1 MRLALRGATVI
12 DGTGTPAIKAD
23 VLVTDG
29 IVTRIGTV
37 DASEAD
43 ESIDLDGLVLA
54 PGFIDPHT
62 HYDAQVLWDRD
73 LTPSS
78 WHGITSVVTGNC
90 GFGIAPASPEGRDL
104 VMRTLENVEGM
115 PLEALQAGIPWTFET
130 FPEYLDA
137 VDSEPTRCNVAA
149 LLGHTPVRFNVL
161 GEQATERSATS
172 AEVARMREI
181 VAEGMAA
188 GAIGFS
194 TSRSESHR
202 GAYGR
207 PVPSRLAEL
216 SEIWELAGAVGDA
229 GHGTIEATWGPDFH
243 VEECAR
249 LAADIGRPITWAAIM
264 VIRDHPE
271 MSVDL
276 ERRVAAAGGA
286 GTLVFPQ
293 VACRPIVAQVTL
305 ADPAPLA
312 NVPAFG
318 EILSLDR
325 HARPG
330 LYADPQWRERAY
342 AGVREK
348 WGNKLDEATVQ
359 ETGIHHA
366 LLGGPTLGELAAERG
381 GTALDVAVD
390 LALAED
396 LATRFRIV
404 MINDDEEQVGRLLQ
418 NRSMLLGL
426 SDAGAHTS
434 QLCDAN
440 FATYLLQR
448 WVRELGVLSLEDA
461 VWRLTG
467 QPAEV
472 YGLTGRGTIAPGS
485 IADLVAFDPETV
497 GTGPLERIVD
507 FPGGADRLVAPSSGI
522 EHVWVSGHHTRID
535 GKDVPDARFGRVLRG
550 GI

>member
-1 MRLALRGATVI
+1 MKVALRGASVV
-12 DGTGTPAIKAD
+12 DGTGAPAMQAD
-23 VLVTDG
+23 VLIADG
-29 IVTRIGTV
+29 TIVEVGEV
-37 DASEAD
+37 PAGSAD
-43 ESIDLDGLVLA
+43 KDVDLDGLVLA

-78 WHGITSVVTGNC
+78 WHGVTTVVTGNC
-90 GFGIAPASPEGRDL
+90 GFGIAPVTAPGREL

-115 PLEALQAGIPWTFET
+115 PLEALQAGIPWNFES

-137 VDSEPTRCNVAA
+137 VDAEPLRCNVAA
-149 LLGHTPVRFNVL
+149 LFGHTPLRFYVL
-161 GEQATERSATS
+161 GEEATERPATD
-172 AEVARMREI
+172 AEVQRMRELL
-181 VAEGMAA
+181 AEGIAA

-207 PVPSRLAEL
+207 PVPSRLADLE
-216 SEIWELAGAVGDA
+216 EIWALAGVLGES
-229 GHGTIEATWGPDFH
+229 GRGTVEATWGPDLH

-249 LAADIGRPITWAAIM
+249 LAAEIDRPVTWAALM
-264 VIRDHPE
+264 AVRDAPQ
-271 MSVDL
+271 MSLDL

-286 GTLVFPQ
+286 GEKVFPQ
-293 VACRPIVAQVTL
+293 VACRPIVVQVTL

-318 EILSLDR
+318 EILSLER
-325 HARPG
+325 SQRPA

-348 WGNKLDEATVQ
+348 WGNKLDNATVQ
-359 ETGIHHA
+359 ETRVHGE
-366 LLGGPTLGELAAERG
+366 LTDGPTLHELAAQRG

-396 LATRFRIV
+396 LGTRFRIV
-404 MINDDEEQVGRLLQ
+404 MINDDEEQVGRLLA
-418 NRSMLLGL
+418 NRTMLLGL

-440 FATYLLQR
+440 FSTYLLER
-448 WVRELGVLSLEDA
+448 WVRELGVLSLEMA

-467 QPAEV
+467 QPAQV
-472 YGLTGRGTIAPGS
+472 YGLTGRGRIAPGAV
-485 IADLVAFDPETV
+485 ADLVAFDPQTV
-497 GTGPLERIVD
+497 GSGSLERIVD
-507 FPGGADRLVAPSSGI
+507 LPGGADRLVAPSIGI
-522 EHVWVSGHHTRID
+522 EHVWVRGEQTREF
-535 GKDVPDARFGRVLRG
+535 GKDVPDGRFGRVLRG
-550 GI
+550 GQ

>member
-1 MRLALRGATVI
+1 
-12 DGTGTPAIKAD
+12 
-23 VLVTDG
+23 
-29 IVTRIGTV
+29 
-37 DASEAD
+37 
-43 ESIDLDGLVLA
+43 
-54 PGFIDPHT
+54 
-62 HYDAQVLWDRD
+62 
-73 LTPSS
+73 
-78 WHGITSVVTGNC
+78 
-90 GFGIAPASPEGRDL
+90 
-104 VMRTLENVEGM
+104 
-115 PLEALQAGIPWTFET
+115 
-130 FPEYLDA
+130 
-137 VDSEPTRCNVAA
+137 
-149 LLGHTPVRFNVL
+149 
-161 GEQATERSATS
+161 
-172 AEVARMREI
+172 
-181 VAEGMAA
+181 
-188 GAIGFS
+188 
-194 TSRSESHR
+194 
-202 GAYGR
+202 
-207 PVPSRLAEL
+207 
-216 SEIWELAGAVGDA
+216 
-229 GHGTIEATWGPDFH
+229 
-243 VEECAR
+243 
-249 LAADIGRPITWAAIM
+249 
-264 VIRDHPE
+264 

-318 EILSLDR
+318 EILSLD
-325 HARPG
+325 HHERPA

-359 ETGIHHA
+359 ETSIHHA

-390 LALAED
+390 LALAEN
-396 LATRFRIV
+396 LGTRFRIV

-448 WVRELGVLSLEDA
+448 WVRELGVLSLETA

-507 FPGGADRLVAPSSGI
+507 FPGGADRLVAPSYGI
-522 EHVWVSGHHTRID
+522 EHVWVDGHHTRID
-535 GKDVPDARFGRVLRG
+535 GKDVPEARHGRVLRG

>member
-1 MRLALRGATVI
+1 MKLALRGAIVV
-12 DGTGTPAIKAD
+12 DGTGDPWTDAD

-29 IVTRIGTV
+29 VITEVGDV
-37 DASEAD
+37 AEGAAD
-43 ESIDLDGLVLA
+43 EDIDLTGLVLA

-73 LTPSS
+73 VSPSS
-78 WHGITSVVTGNC
+78 WHGVTTVVMGNC
-90 GFGIAPASPEGRDL
+90 GFGIAPASEAGREL

-115 PLEALQAGIPWTFET
+115 PLSALRAGIPWTFES

-137 VDSEPTRCNVAA
+137 LDAEPTRCNLAA
-149 LLGHTPVRFNVL
+149 LFGHTPLRFHVM
-161 GEQATERSATS
+161 GEAATERVATED
-172 AEVARMREI
+172 EVARMRAL
-181 VAEGMAA
+181 VDEGMAA

-202 GAYGR
+202 GAFGR

-216 SEIWELAGAVGDA
+216 SEIWSLAEGVGASGR
-229 GHGTIEATWGPDFH
+229 GTIEATWGPDFH

-249 LAADIGRPITWAAIM
+249 LAADIGRPVTWAAIM
-264 VIRDHPE
+264 VVRDNAA
-271 MSVDL
+271 MSADL
-276 ERRVAAAGGA
+276 ERRVAAAGGG
-286 GTLVFPQ
+286 GTSVFPQ

-318 EILSLDR
+318 EILSLER
-325 HARPG
+325 AARAA
-330 LYADPQWRERAY
+330 LYGDPAWRERAY

-359 ETGIHHA
+359 ETELHGE
-366 LLGGPTLGELAAERG
+366 LRDGPTLGELAAQRG
-381 GTALDVAVD
+381 GTALDVAVE

-404 MINDDEEQVGRLLQ
+404 MINDDEEQVARLLQ

-448 WVRELGVLSLEDA
+448 WVRELGVLTLEEA
-461 VWRLTG
+461 IWRLTG
-467 QPAEV
+467 QPAQV
-472 YGLTGRGTIAPGS
+472 YGLTGRGHIAPGAV
-485 IADLVAFDPETV
+485 ADLVAFDPATV

-507 FPGGADRLVAPSSGI
+507 LPGGADRLVAASIGI
-522 EHVWVSGHHTRID
+522 EHVWVGGQQTRAF
-535 GKDVPDARFGRVLRG
+535 GKDVPGARHGRVLRG
-550 GI
+550 GV

>member
-1 MRLALRGATVI
+1 MKTALRGAILV
-12 DGTGTPAIKAD
+12 DGTGSPWSDDD

-29 IVTRIGTV
+29 VITEVGDISKG
-37 DASEAD
+37 AAD
-43 ESIDLDGLVLA
+43 EDVDLTGLVLA

-73 LTPSS
+73 VTPSS
-78 WHGITSVVTGNC
+78 WHGVTTVVMGNC

-104 VMRTLENVEGM
+104 VLRTLENVEGM
-115 PLEALQAGIPWTFET
+115 PLDALRAGLPWTFES

-137 VDSEPTRCNVAA
+137 LDAEPTRCNLAA
-149 LLGHTPVRFNVL
+149 LLGHTPLRFHVL
-161 GEQATERSATS
+161 GEEATERAATP
-172 AEVARMREI
+172 AEIARMREI
-181 VAEGMAA
+181 VDEGMTA

-202 GAYGR
+202 GAFGR

-216 SEIWELAGAVGDA
+216 SEIWALAEGVGAA
-229 GHGTIEATWGPDFH
+229 GRGTIEATWGPDFH
-243 VEECAR
+243 VEECAQ
-249 LAADIGRPITWAAIM
+249 LAADIGRPVTWAAIM
-264 VIRDHPE
+264 VVRE
-271 MSVDL
+271 NAAMSVDL
-276 ERRVAAAGGA
+276 ERRVAEAGGA
-286 GTLVFPQ
+286 GTGVFPQ

-318 EILSLDR
+318 EILSLER
-325 HARPG
+325 SQRPA
-330 LYADPQWRERAY
+330 LYADPAWRGRAY

-348 WGNKLDEATVQ
+348 WGTKLDDATVQ
-359 ETGIHHA
+359 ETQLHQD
-366 LLGGPTLGELAAERG
+366 LRDGPTLGELAAQRG
-381 GTALDVAVD
+381 GTALDVAVK

-418 NRSMLLGL
+418 NKSLLLGL

-434 QLCDAN
+434 QLCDAG

-448 WVRELGVLSLEDA
+448 WVRELEVLTLEDA

-467 QPAEV
+467 QPAQV
-472 YGLTGRGTIAPGS
+472 YGLSGRGRIAPGFV
-485 IADLVAFDPETV
+485 ADLVAFDPATV
-497 GTGPLERIVD
+497 GSGPLERVVD
-507 FPGGADRLVAPSSGI
+507 LPGGADRLVAPSIGV
-522 EHVWVSGHHTRID
+522 EHVWVAGHRTRAD
-535 GKDVPDARFGRVLRG
+535 GKDVAEARYGRVLRG
-550 GI
+550 GV